1 MSQFEASI
9 LVVKPDGVEKGL
21 VDPIRQILV
30 RNGLVIKQ
38 EVRKTLKHGTVE
50 MLYWNISDVRH
61 RDYFPELVAF
71 MSSSPVHI
79 FIVDGY
85 DAVNKVRQIIGK
97 RVPVSGIRAKW
108 AESIIRNVAHGP
120 HTPER
125 AKREIQLLVEEY
137 SVKKVFVIGGMSE
150 SGKSTLGRHLD
161 QHGVKRLKITFFLK
175 HVMEREG
182 VEGDFVEWNAQNM
195 KEKPEWVYRVFAD
208 EFIQWTGE
216 QGTEF
221 CCLESLYSP
230 GLGVHLRERLGQ
242 DRVVIVYVD
251 MDESVRLQRQMIRQN
266 LTSLDEA
273 RRLMLPRDQMKREWG
288 VPAIADVADVIIDNS
303 RSMEN
308 LTRIADA
315 MIARYCPEVL
325 VR

>member
-1 MSQFEASI
+1 MSQFEVSM

-30 RNGLVIKQ
+30 RSGLVIKQ
-38 EVRKTLKHGTVE
+38 EVCKTLKPGTVE
-50 MLYWNISDVRH
+50 TLYWNISDVRY

-85 DAVNKVRQIIGK
+85 DAVSKVRQIIGK
-97 RVPVSGIRAKW
+97 RVPTSGIRAKW
-108 AESIIRNVAHGP
+108 AESIIKNVAHGP
-120 HTPER
+120 HNLAR
-125 AKREIQLLVEEY
+125 ARREIDLLINER
-137 SVKKVFVIGGMSE
+137 SARRVFMIGGMSE
-150 SGKSTLGRHLD
+150 SGKSTLGRYLD

-175 HVMEREG
+175 RVMEREG
-182 VEGDFVEWNAQNM
+182 VEGDFVEWNARNM

-208 EFIQWTGE
+208 EFIQWIGE
-216 QGTEF
+216 QGIEF

-242 DRVVIVYVD
+242 DKVVIVYVD
-251 MDESVRLQRQMIRQN
+251 MNENVRLQRQMIRQN

-273 RRLMLPRDQMKREWG
+273 RQLMLPRDQIKREWG
-288 VPAIADVADVIIDNS
+288 VPAIVDVADVIIDNS
-303 RSMEN
+303 GSMEN

-315 MIARYCPEVL
+315 MIARYCPELL
-325 VR
+325 V